1 MALSQPLDDHFHTNI
16 ADSTVRAAITR
27 SRLDFIRLRKRH
39 ALPDFGLLGAL
50 RMTTPANRLGAIRF
64 SLLAPFR
71 TKSLIV
77 GNKARTRSVGTFGS
91 LHWHQLVLVV
101 RRSSS
106 AMPQGSE
113 TVFLTWSTLFTRTA
127 DHLQAVY
134 LQIAVFPT
142 AGFLLLVFFP
152 LFLLHLGF
160 VDARARNRDFVAYV
174 IS

>member
-27 SRLDFIRLRKRH
+27 SRLDFIRLRKGH
-39 ALPDFGLLGAL
+39 GLPDFGLLGAL

-64 SLLAPFR
+64 SLLAPIPYKISHR
-71 TKSLIV
+71 WQQ
-77 GNKARTRSVGTFGS
+77 GTHTVRG
-91 LHWHQLVLVV
+91 HIWQLALASTCPRCSSFVV
-101 RRSSS
+101 CDAS
-106 AMPQGSE
+106 GSE
-113 TVFLTWSTLFTRTA
+113 TVFLTWSTLFTGTA